1 MPSPILNNVRSYK
14 NYGFLI
20 YGNTYDPIFT
30 KGFLNS
36 SPNISIQGSC
46 CFIDYSHVFD
56 TSDRTYLKRIFG
68 SLTGGNTFSLNA
80 TKYYDPAI
88 DYTITLNG
96 ICEFNETLND
106 NKIIVGRILSGLTTS
121 STYNFYTKDN
131 FVSPVQYSFN
141 TFGSTSNNIILN
153 TLPNTSTTTFKKMGI
168 LGSNLGFQEYI
179 EISGGTGNNFGKILV
194 AGTATLKDQQEVIY
208 AGITLDN
215 QNLSLSPTQLTH
227 YIRGKSDVDEI
238 QQPQNI
244 LGIYRIHDESNHV
257 IDCFEN
263 QNYYQTFLRK
273 QALGITQAGYW
284 VACETCPKDIYSE
297 DLSSTNRPS
306 NLLFDNNVFLYISQT
321 TQLNQNLT
329 TQSIV
334 YSVLTQRSLT
344 GSPQSASR
352 LSFNILTG
360 LKIDLSHAS
369 LQGWEFEIFI
379 DPTYTIKLGKNYY
392 VSGKPGFDQSYVLI
406 VNSVD
411 IPRTLYCR
419 FVGPQILTM
428 VFNI

>member
-106 NKIIVGRILSGLTTS
+106 NKIIVGRILSGLTAS

-141 TFGSTSNNIILN
+141 TLGSTSNNIILN